1 MRTLRDLLV
10 LPAAAL
16 VFAAAPRAAR
26 ADPPAPPPTQSTHL
40 AAAQRL
46 YQKLDLDAAMA
57 ELKEAE
63 TEARDCNDENE
74 IVTVLIYKGLI
85 QADNGKEAEMTEYFK
100 RALAMRPWVDVPA
113 DTSPRLA
120 KLFNDERKELWGSGG
135 QLKPIPKKKP
145 HPPAPAPAAAPV
157 NTPAPAP
164 APAQAPAPAAAP
176 SAPTPAPAS
185 DTLEPGK

>member
-1 MRTLRDLLV
+1 MRFLTRLA
-10 LPAAAL
+10 LPAAL
-16 VFAAAPRAAR
+16 AAALLAPAR
-26 ADPPAPPPTQSTHL
+26 ARAENAHL

-63 TEARDCNDENE
+63 TEAREHNDENE

-85 QADNGKEAEMTEYFK
+85 SADNGKSAEMTEYFK

-120 KLFNDERKELWGSGG
+120 KLFNDSRKELWGSAG
-135 QLKPIPKKKP
+135 QLKPPPKKIP
-145 HPPAPAPAAAPV
+145 HPRPAPAEPAAPAPAPAAP
-157 NTPAPAP
+157 PP
-164 APAQAPAPAAAP
+164 PAA
-176 SAPTPAPAS
+176 APTPAPAPEAAPAAQPAPAS
-185 DTLEPGK
+185 PGDALEPPPAKK

>member
-1 MRTLRDLLV
+1 MRTPKNWLL

-16 VFAAAPRAAR
+16 ALFAGPRAAR
-26 ADPPAPPPTQSTHL
+26 AEKEGPAHTSTHL

-63 TEARDCNDENE
+63 TEARAANDENE

-85 QADNGKEAEMTEYFK
+85 YADNGKTTEMTEYFK
-100 RALAMRPWVDVPA
+100 RALAMRPWVEVPV

-120 KLFNDERKELWGSGG
+120 KLFNDSRKELWGSGG
-135 QLKPIPKKKP
+135 QLKTPPKKKF
-145 HPPAPAPAAAPV
+145 HPPSATVAPAPAPMAAPAPTVAPAPAADSLAPPPAPAE
-157 NTPAPAP
+157 TPAPA
-164 APAQAPAPAAAP
+164 
-176 SAPTPAPAS
+176 
-185 DTLEPGK
+185 K

>member
-1 MRTLRDLLV
+1 MRTLCNSLV

-16 VFAAAPRAAR
+16 ALLCTSRVARAETEAAPAAA
-26 ADPPAPPPTQSTHL
+26 HL

-63 TEARDCNDENE
+63 TDARSKNDENE

-85 QADNGKEAEMTEYFK
+85 NADNGKASDMTELFK
-100 RALAMRPWVDVPA
+100 RALAMRPWAEVPP

-120 KLFNDERKELWGSGG
+120 KQFNDVRKELWGNAG
-135 QLKPIPKKKP
+135 QLKAPPKKKP
-145 HPPAPAPAAAPV
+145 HPVVGAGGGPAANAPVVAPAPD
-157 NTPAPAP
+157 
-164 APAQAPAPAAAP
+164 
-176 SAPTPAPAS
+176 APTGPIVVPLAP
-185 DTLEPGK
+185 TK

>member
-1 MRTLRDLLV
+1 MRTLRDLLA

-16 VFAAAPRAAR
+16 VFAAAPRTAR
-26 ADPPAPPPTQSTHL
+26 ADPTPPPTQSTHL

-63 TEARDCNDENE
+63 TEARDRNDENE

-85 QADNGKEAEMTEYFK
+85 LADNGKEAEMTEYFK

-120 KLFNDERKELWGSGG
+120 KLFNDERKELWGSAG
-135 QLKPIPKKKP
+135 QLRPVPKKKP
-145 HPPAPAPAAAPV
+145 HPPAPAPAAAPAS
-157 NTPAPAP
+157 APAP
-164 APAQAPAPAAAP
+164 APAATPAAAPATAPAAPAPAP
-176 SAPTPAPAS
+176 
-185 DTLEPGK
+185 DLLEPGK